1 MLLDTNDVDTTITIQ
16 IVDDTGLPVT
26 GLVAATFPTIKFSS
40 GTGADVTV
48 TLSDLSALTDAH
60 SDGGVKERGEGY
72 YRLDLPDSIATSAG
86 EKTIRGETTDKRVVC
101 EKIVVAAKIASVSG
115 AVGSVTGAVGSVAGN
130 VGGNLAG
137 NVNGNVAGN
146 VTGSV
151 GSLGAQAKLD
161 VNAEADTALADAGV
175 TSTRQGKL
183 DNIPAS
189 TVASQA
195 DVLAI
200 NQSASRRIVL
210 FTSFNYEIPAS
221 GSDTYEIE
229 LRTNDPDG
237 AAETPSAVTLTASG
251 NSGSY
256 DARISVSSTPA
267 TGVTRWTFTVQSTD
281 VSEQIRLRVSATLAD
296 ATFTA
301 SAYPNLTNVD
311 AQDFTSSDRTKL
323 EAVYAKLP
331 SASYLTGTA
340 SSNGSG
346 YSTVT
351 TGDIATQSQ
360 VGAAAALTAYD
371 AATGTDVS
379 AVETKVDTANS
390 TLGTISTALS
400 GLVAKFAGITLVKNW
415 LAIIMGKSA
424 DAPTLAEVNA
434 TTAGATYANTTDA
447 LESIRDRGDAAWV
460 TGAGG
465 GSGGDGEYAV
475 TITATDTAA
484 TAVGNLGYT
493 IKTTAG
499 AKVYA
504 SNLSNSGTA
513 TVNLDDGSY
522 RIYWGVN
529 TSHEAHAYS
538 SFTVAGA
545 AVPVTVNDFVPI
557 TSAAASDTSKCNVVF
572 LVTNE
577 SAVKKNAKVVVQLKQ
592 NARSGDYVA
601 TPEPITRFTDANG
614 RAEIEMFKYTGTG
627 GTAIY
632 DVKIYGPNGNLWHQN
647 DNFQIVTDLTV
658 AYYSDLI

>member
-1 MLLDTNDVDTTITIQ
+1 MKRPSFLHVGGTLYWTIRLYNTTTQALVDADSTPTVAIRKNGSSTADSVTVNKRSATTGIYDCSYNPASEVEGDEFTVEETAVISSTTYSASWEFSVIAVERGTDDALKPTTNGRTLD
-16 IVDDTGLPVT
+16 VT
-26 GLVAATFPTIKFSS
+26 ASGNAGIDLGNVENATATLNLS
-40 GTGADVTV
+40 GT
-48 TLSDLSALTDAH
+48 
-60 SDGGVKERGEGY
+60 
-72 YRLDLPDSIATSAG
+72 
-86 EKTIRGETTDKRVVC
+86 
-101 EKIVVAAKIASVSG
+101 
-115 AVGSVTGAVGSVAGN
+115 
-130 VGGNLAG
+130 
-137 NVNGNVAGN
+137 
-146 VTGSV
+146 SV
-151 GSLGAQAKLD
+151 GTASALGAQAKLD
-161 VNAEADTALADAGV
+161 VNTEVDTALSDAGV

-210 FTSFNYEIPAS
+210 FTSFNYEIPSS

-237 AAETPSAVTLTASG
+237 AAETPSSVTLTASG

-256 DARISVSSTPA
+256 DARISASSTPA

-281 VSEQIRLRVSATLAD
+281 VSEQVRLRVSAVLAD

-331 SASYLTGTA
+331 SANYLTGTA

-346 YSTVT
+346 YSTLT

-360 VGAAAALTAYD
+360 TGAAAALTAYD

-379 AVETKVDTANS
+379 AVETKVDTANTS
-390 TLGTISTALS
+390 LTSIASSIAGIVT
-400 GLVAKFAGITLVKNW
+400 KFGGITLLKNW

-434 TTAGATYANTTDA
+434 TTAGATYANTTDS

-460 TGAGG
+460 TGGGG

-493 IKTTAG
+493 IKTTLG

-529 TSHEAHAYS
+529 TSHEAHAYT

-545 AVPVTVNDFVPI
+545 AVSVTVNDFVPI
-557 TSAAASDTSKCNVVF
+557 TSAAAADTSKCNVVF

-614 RAEIEMFKYTGTG
+614 RAEIEMFKYTGTD

-632 DVKIYGPNGNLWHQN
+632 DVKIYGPNGNLWHHN
-647 DNFQIVTDLTV
+647 DNFQIVTDEEV
-658 AYYSDLI
+658 AYYSDLV